1 MLRKTRFFVLFLAL
15 ALMLAGCAAR
25 AEIALPDSVPAL
37 AADEPTCTISIS
49 CQTLLGQLDNLN
61 PDKRELVPADGIL
74 LAPTTVSIE
83 SGESVFDVL
92 LRVTRDNKIQMEF
105 SRTPGTNAAYI
116 EGIGNLYEFDCGSL
130 SGWMFRVSG
139 EFPNYSCSDVTVADG
154 DTIEWVYTCDLGA
167 DVGDTVE

>member
-1 MLRKTRFFVLFLAL
+1 MLRKTRVFVLFLAL
-15 ALMLAGCAAR
+15 ALLLTGCAAR

-49 CQTLLGQLDNLN
+49 CQTLLDRLDDLD
-61 PDKRELVPADGIL
+61 PDKRELVPADG
-74 LAPTTVSIE
+74 
-83 SGESVFDVL
+83 VL
-92 LRVTRDNKIQMEF
+92 LRVTQDNKLQMEF

-130 SGWMFRVSG
+130 SGWMFRVNG
-139 EFPNYSCSDVTVADG
+139 EFPNYSCSDVTVAGG

>member
-1 MLRKTRFFVLFLAL
+1 MLRKTRVFVLFLAL
-15 ALMLAGCAAR
+15 ALLLTGCAAR

-37 AADEPTCTISIS
+37 AADEPACTISIS
-49 CQTLLGQLDNLN
+49 CQTLLDRLDDLD
-61 PDKRELVPADGIL
+61 PDKRELVPADGVL

-130 SGWMFRVSG
+130 SGWMFRVNG
-139 EFPNYSCSDVTVADG
+139 EFPNYSCSDVDLADG

-167 DVGDTVE
+167 DVGDAVE

>member
-1 MLRKTRFFVLFLAL
+1 MLRKKEIFAILLAL
-15 ALMLAGCAAR
+15 ALLLTGCAAR
-25 AEIALPDSVPAL
+25 ALPDSVPAL
-37 AADEPTCTISIS
+37 AAADEPTCTISIS
-49 CQTLLGQLDNLN
+49 CETLLDQLDDLN

-74 LAPTTVSIE
+74 LAPATVTIE
-83 SGESVFDVL
+83 SGESVFDIL

-130 SGWMFRVSG
+130 SGWMYRVNG
-139 EFPNYSCSDVTVADG
+139 EFPNYSCSDVTVSDG

-167 DVGDTVE
+167 DVGNSYQ

>member
-1 MLRKTRFFVLFLAL
+1 MLRKRQFFVLLLAL
-15 ALMLAGCAAR
+15 ALVLTGCAAR
-25 AEIALPDSVPAL
+25 AEITLPDSVPAL

-49 CQTLLGQLDNLN
+49 CETLLGQLDDLD

-74 LAPTTVSIE
+74 LAPTTVTIE
-83 SGESVFDVL
+83 DGESVFDVL

-130 SGWMFRVSG
+130 SGWMYRVNG

-154 DTIEWVYTCDLGA
+154 DTIEWLYTCDLGA
-167 DVGDTVE
+167 DVGNSYQ